1 MTKATKT
8 TFRTLIKAKGLTQS
22 QAAKTLGLSLSSI
35 DKRLSGKVPV
45 RMGELLALASLP
57 SKSKGERE

>member
-1 MTKATKT
+1 VTKSTRQ
-8 TFRTLIKAKGLTQS
+8 TFRTLIKAKGLTQQ
-22 QAAKTLGLSLSSI
+22 QAADTLGLSLSSV

-45 RMGELLALASLP
+45 RIGELLALASLP